1 MKIIMRNPKCK
12 YSKRANYT
20 KFDNYTFL
28 KSSISNII
36 KVFAKFSNP
45 LFKYKIL
52 KYND

>member
-1 MKIIMRNPKCK
+1 MQN
-12 YSKRANYT
+12 ANIAKGQIT
-20 KFDNYTFL
+20 QNLT
-28 KSSISNII
+28 ISNII